1 MVTEH
6 DSKQN
11 MSLVTQ
17 EMPPTGEGQ
26 DVQEPLQVIS
36 VGARRVVPAPV
47 LKGGFFSGQVW
58 VSIPSFYAEVLSSEE
73 EKVRT
78 DSMDFSTP
86 EELERRMGGG
96 KGEYAE
102 EAKAEGCIL

>member
-17 EMPPTGEGQ
+17 EMPPSGEGQ
-26 DVQEPLQVIS
+26 DVQEPLQVGRWC
-36 VGARRVVPAPV
+36 VRGGAAHAGDSCSRFGCG
-47 LKGGFFSGQVW
+47 LQVW

-78 DSMDFSTP
+78 
-86 EELERRMGGG
+86 R
-96 KGEYAE
+96 
-102 EAKAEGCIL
+102 I